1 VEFGL
6 AFLVI
11 VAAIGVWVLLTYNRL
26 VALNNATKTAS
37 GQVEVQLQLRYDL
50 IPALVSTV
58 QGYADHE
65 NATLREVIEA
75 RSGAIKAQSP
85 SEIEAAEATLI
96 GSLGRLMLLTE
107 SYPNLKADQNF
118 LSLQQ
123 ELSQVESALNFA
135 RRFYNENVNVFN
147 TAVESFPAILIA
159 RSLGFGAFELYAAK
173 PDASEPPKIEFRR
186 SR

>member
-1 VEFGL
+1 MEQFLGL
-6 AFLVI
+6 LVI
-11 VAAIGVWVLLTYNRL
+11 VLLIALWVFVTYNRL
-26 VALNNATKTAS
+26 VALRNATKTALS
-37 GQVEVQLQLRYDL
+37 QVDVQLQLRFDL

-75 RSGAIKAQSP
+75 RSGAMQATKP
-85 SEIEAAEATLI
+85 SELEAAESTLI

-118 LSLQQ
+118 LSLQN
-123 ELSQVESALNFA
+123 ELSQIETTLNFA

-147 TAVESFPAILIA
+147 TAVESFPAALIA
-159 RSLGFGAFELYAAK
+159 KFLGFFAFDLYSAK
-173 PDASEPPKIEFRR
+173 PNAAEPPKVEFRR